1 MRSLLGDHLLQ
12 RLQQDTEGKL
22 HQRLFRCLRGAI
34 IEGVIQPM
42 TRLPASRDLASE
54 IHVSRN
60 TVLSAYEQLQAE
72 GYLEAR
78 TGHGT
83 WVAEK
88 LPESF
93 LNTKNKKKKPELPN
107 IQSSYVL
114 SQRGSNL
121 LGYAAASPHQW
132 GAFVPG
138 APDVTEFPHH
148 IFSRIQARLSR
159 EPDVNRLIYS
169 NAGGCIELRSALAD
183 YLKVARSVQCDADQI
198 IITEGIHQAIDLVS
212 RALSDIG
219 DRVWIEDPA
228 YWGMRNTLRI
238 NGLDIQP
245 MPVDAEGIIPENNP
259 TQPPKLIFV
268 TPSHQYPLGSH
279 LSVNRRKELI
289 QIARQ
294 HNSWIV

>member
-121 LGYAAASPHQW
+121 LGYAAASL
-132 GAFVPG
+132 
-138 APDVTEFPHH
+138 HH
-148 IFSRIQARLSR
+148 
-159 EPDVNRLIYS
+159 
-169 NAGGCIELRSALAD
+169 C
-183 YLKVARSVQCDADQI
+183 
-198 IITEGIHQAIDLVS
+198 
-212 RALSDIG
+212 
-219 DRVWIEDPA
+219 
-228 YWGMRNTLRI
+228 I
-238 NGLDIQP
+238 NGELLYP
-245 MPVDAEGIIPENNP
+245 GHLMSLSFHIIFLVVF
-259 TQPPKLIFV
+259 KHV
-268 TPSHQYPLGSH
+268 
-279 LSVNRRKELI
+279 
-289 QIARQ
+289 
-294 HNSWIV
+294 